1 MDYDDLS
8 RRMGSENRQK
18 LQAWKPYSEAERV
31 ALYRRV
37 WGTAWT
43 PARMASGA
51 GGHGSRDQMIEQNLV
66 VVETIAGTLL
76 RAGQNPFI
84 EKDDLH
90 QVGFAELIRT
100 IDRPANGTLAL
111 EKRIARNCKT
121 AMIRF
126 IEGELRERRYV
137 QQGKK
142 KAIRDTRAAFG
153 RSAGESISRVAESL
167 EPDAAKDFLY
177 PDWLLGSVPVCHVE
191 RAYVIEE
198 LQACDLPC
206 ELAEIAHGVGY
217 QFKHIPARAL
227 RFYMRS
233 RLECLRDTPPNRRTS
248 QDMLQ
253 RSVAV

>member
-1 MDYDDLS
+1 
-8 RRMGSENRQK
+8 
-18 LQAWKPYSEAERV
+18 
-31 ALYRRV
+31 
-37 WGTAWT
+37 
-43 PARMASGA
+43 
-51 GGHGSRDQMIEQNLV
+51 MIEQNLV

-84 EKDDLH
+84 EKDDLL
-90 QVGFAELIRT
+90 QVGYAELIRT

-126 IEGELRERRYV
+126 IGVERRARRYV
-137 QQGKK
+137 QQGKR

-153 RSAGESISRVAESL
+153 RPASENISRAAESL
-167 EPDAAKDFLY
+167 APDAAEDFLY
-177 PDWLLGSVPVCHVE
+177 PDWLLGSVPVRHVE
-191 RAYVIEE
+191 RACVIEE
-198 LQACDLPC
+198 LQACDLPR

-233 RLECLRDTPPNRRTS
+233 KLECLRNTPPNRRTS
-248 QDMLQ
+248 QYMLR